1 MPKQI
6 LPSMRERS
14 RYIAFELISD
24 SALSR
29 GDVVKAVW
37 GSVLR
42 FLGELGASKTSLWV
56 MDWDEKHNRGIL
68 KVNHKSL
75 EEVRAAFT
83 LIKEIN
89 DQRVIPH
96 VLGVSGTVKKT
107 RQKYLGEK
115 S

>member
-1 MPKQI
+1 
-6 LPSMRERS
+6 MRERN

-29 GDVVKAVW
+29 SDIVKAVW

-75 EEVRAAFT
+75 EEVRAA
-83 LIKEIN
+83 LALMKEVN
-89 DQRVIPH
+89 GQRVTPH
-96 VLGVSGTVKKT
+96 ILGVSGTVKKT
-107 RQKYLGEK
+107 REKYLEEK
-115 S
+115 P